1 MRKRLFAI
9 LVVLALVPMAA
20 TAGEKQEAKP
30 LKELQQ
36 AFVDLRFGMF
46 IHFNMPTFCPED
58 WCDPDASPE
67 LFNPVKL
74 DCSQWAK
81 AAKSA
86 GMTYGCLTTKH
97 HSGFCI
103 WDTKSTDYNVMRSP
117 LKRDVVREFTD
128 AYRKAGLRVMLYY
141 SILDTHHRLRPGCIR
156 PEHLTMIKTQLT
168 ELLTQY
174 GDIDALIIDGW
185 DAPWSRISYTDIP
198 FAEIYRMIKSLQPNC
213 LVMDLNSAKY
223 PAEGLFYSDIKAYEQ
238 GAGQKISKDENNLPA
253 MSCLPLQ
260 PHWWFWKD
268 YFPTTPELKTAEFI
282 VKENVDP
289 MGKVFCNFML
299 NVAPNRDG
307 LMDDNAVKRLKE
319 IGALYTKRGHVAD
332 LGHFEDAINVPNI
345 AIGKPVEGT
354 WSYDCQLFDFIN
366 DDSFKTA
373 WYAHNSVK
381 NPNVTISLGSEQP
394 FNAIVITDVE
404 NDDMQEYTL
413 EYRSNNVWKT
423 VFTGKAK
430 NAKRVKYHRFDT
442 VWGDAVRLTVHSYKG
457 EMLGIEELGIYNEV
471 R

>member
-117 LKRDVVREFTD
+117 LKRDVVREFAD

-141 SILDTHHRLRPGCIR
+141 SILDTHHRLRPG
-156 PEHLTMIKTQLT
+156 
-168 ELLTQY
+168 
-174 GDIDALIIDGW
+174 
-185 DAPWSRISYTDIP
+185 
-198 FAEIYRMIKSLQPNC
+198 
-213 LVMDLNSAKY
+213 
-223 PAEGLFYSDIKAYEQ
+223 
-238 GAGQKISKDENNLPA
+238 
-253 MSCLPLQ
+253 
-260 PHWWFWKD
+260 
-268 YFPTTPELKTAEFI
+268 
-282 VKENVDP
+282 
-289 MGKVFCNFML
+289 
-299 NVAPNRDG
+299 
-307 LMDDNAVKRLKE
+307 
-319 IGALYTKRGHVAD
+319 
-332 LGHFEDAINVPNI
+332 
-345 AIGKPVEGT
+345 
-354 WSYDCQLFDFIN
+354 
-366 DDSFKTA
+366 
-373 WYAHNSVK
+373 
-381 NPNVTISLGSEQP
+381 
-394 FNAIVITDVE
+394 
-404 NDDMQEYTL
+404 
-413 EYRSNNVWKT
+413 
-423 VFTGKAK
+423 
-430 NAKRVKYHRFDT
+430 
-442 VWGDAVRLTVHSYKG
+442 
-457 EMLGIEELGIYNEV
+457 
-471 R
+471 